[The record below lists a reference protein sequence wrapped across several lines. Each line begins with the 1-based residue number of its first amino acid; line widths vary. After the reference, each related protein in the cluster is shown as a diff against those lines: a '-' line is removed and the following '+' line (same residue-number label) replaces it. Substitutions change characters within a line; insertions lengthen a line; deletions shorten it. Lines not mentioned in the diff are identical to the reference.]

1 MVDAEICFEPIGV
14 IRSEF
19 SSVDETPKQAALADS
34 AIGRIE
40 LEEEYVTGLSDLDG
54 FSHVILI
61 YHLHQVGEDVSLFV
75 RPFAEDTERGVFA
88 TRAPR
93 RPNAIG
99 MSIVR
104 LNSVEE
110 SVLTVG
116 GVDVIDGTP
125 LLDIKPFVP
134 TIDTHEDCAIG
145 WLEDGLE
152 ARKE

>member
-1 MVDAEICFEPIGV
+1 MVDSDICFEPIGV
-14 IRSEF
+14 IRSGF
-19 SSVDETPKQAALADS
+19 TSVDEPPKQAAFADS
-34 AIGRIE
+34 ATGRIE
-40 LEEEYVTGLSDLDG
+40 LEEEYVAGLSDIDG

-61 YHLHQVGEDVSLFV
+61 YHLHQVGENVPLLLK
-75 RPFAEDTERGVFA
+75 PFAEDTERGVFA

-93 RPNAIG
+93 RPNPIG
-99 MSIVR
+99 MSVVQ

-116 GVDVIDGTP
+116 GIDVIDGTP

-134 TIDTHEDCAIG
+134 TVDTGEDYTIG
-145 WLEDGLE
+145 WLEGGLE